1 MSDARAAHE
10 PIAPQGE
17 NALRRAIAWT
27 SGGQVL
33 LFVTQIGSQIAL
45 ARLLTPREMG
55 VYAAAL
61 ATTSLISAVQGI
73 GLNQLVIRE
82 PADRAAL
89 IETAFTIN
97 AMLSLV
103 LAAAIYALGYAGAAF
118 YQDDTVRRVMAIL
131 ALPPVLGLFQFLPA
145 AIMQRDM
152 QFHWIT
158 LVNTIRV
165 VVIAGVTI
173 GLALVGFGALS
184 LGWGA
189 VAGAAVN
196 TILFCAIGRRHL
208 SFRLR
213 LRDWRLVTAFGL
225 QMMAISGV
233 TVLSGR
239 LADIVLGRILGL
251 GALGIFS
258 RASGVNA
265 LVWENIHAVLGRIF
279 LSDLAERRRQ
289 GQSLRH
295 AYLKILEVLTAL
307 LWPAF
312 AGLAILARPLVETV
326 YGKEWVA
333 AADPLSLLCVGSIVL
348 ISVSMTW
355 EVFVI
360 CGETGRQARLETQRN
375 LLGLS
380 VFCLGCLVS
389 LVGAAA
395 ARILDAVISITL
407 YRRPLQRMTDT
418 NWADVLPIYR
428 RSAILTATAVVP
440 SLALMGVYGFSTA
453 TPFGACI
460 VSALL
465 GVTAWL
471 AALKLMAHPLYREIR
486 SVVATILGKLRAR
499 RLQAA

>member
-1 MSDARAAHE
+1 MTDAIVARDPFVPDGGA
-10 PIAPQGE
+10 
-17 NALRRAIAWT
+17 ALRRAIAWT

-33 LFVTQIGSQIAL
+33 LFVTQIGSQVAL

-61 ATTSLISAVQGI
+61 ATTSLVSAVQGI

-82 PADRAAL
+82 PADRVAL
-89 IETAFTIN
+89 IETAFTVN
-97 AMLSLV
+97 AILSLL

-118 YQDDTVRRVMAIL
+118 YHDDMVRRVMAIL
-131 ALPPVLGLFQFLPA
+131 ALPPILGMFQFLPA

-152 QFHWIT
+152 RFHWIT
-158 LVNTIRV
+158 LINTLRV
-165 VVIAGVTI
+165 MVIAVVTI

-189 VAGAAVN
+189 VAGAVVN
-196 TILFCAIGRRHL
+196 TILFCAFGRRHL

-213 LRDWRLVTAFGL
+213 LREWRLVTAFGL
-225 QMMAISGV
+225 QMMAISGI

-258 RASGVNA
+258 RASGINT

-279 LSDLAERRRQ
+279 LSDLAERRRK
-289 GQSLRH
+289 GHSLRL
-295 AYLKILEVLTAL
+295 AYLKILEVLTAM

-312 AGLAILARPLVETV
+312 AGLAVLARPLVATV

-333 AADPLSLLCVGSIVL
+333 AADPLSLLCVGSILL

-360 CGETGRQARLETQRN
+360 CGETGRQARLEAQRN
-375 LLGLS
+375 LLGLG

-395 ARILDAVISITL
+395 ARILDATISITL

-418 NWADVLPIYR
+418 TWADVLPIYR
-428 RSAILTATAVVP
+428 RSAILTAAAIAP
-440 SLALMGVYGFSTA
+440 STALMTAYRFSTA
-453 TPFGACI
+453 TPFVACI
-460 VSALL
+460 FSAAV
-465 GVTAWL
+465 GGAAWL
-471 AALKLMAHPLYREIR
+471 LTLRLMRHPLYQEMR
-486 SVVATILGKLRAR
+486 SATAKIAARLSTR
-499 RLQAA
+499 RLQAV